1 MQVREGSIFNHFS
14 QYGPIDKIR
23 IVDEIDHTENM
34 NNTSYIIS
42 RCISR
47 TFNNIPENRQRY
59 ALVTFATAKSS
70 YNARVRR
77 SHAIDGRNYWIRMA
91 DSCYQERREGNLD
104 DILNGD
110 DTDSTVNDDKGI
122 SQTPIPQLNDDCLLK
137 IFSYLDIHTLV
148 NTAEACNQFN
158 YLINQQTR
166 RKINFRF
173 PPTTHANMEKCLKL
187 FGQDVTDLT
196 LDFGQSDSS
205 VISRKALTAQ
215 NKPMILRI
223 FRKIKQ
229 LVNIKQLT
237 CLRIESMVVT
247 PAIFAAIKPL
257 LGQLTLLKIKSLRC
271 AEADEEI
278 EFPSMCSELTK
289 LKLIGTILLDK
300 SAALHWPSLTN
311 LSILDNYNLRAS
323 TMNNFLSNNPQL
335 TKLRI
340 SCGLYDNISFN
351 NFIED
356 TLKYQIL
363 PGLEKLTY
371 EDKWNGRQSTV
382 FYICEQLGQLKTLRK
397 LNLCFRFNYINDDN
411 INTIL
416 QLQDLTD
423 LTLRYNF
430 NLNAKQIIRPIRSQH
445 LIALAKGLPNLEIFR
460 LHGFQPSEEAVIE
473 FVKHA
478 SNLRVLNI
486 RGCMRPLN
494 YDFHQNILSANSNIV
509 IY

>member
-1 MQVREGSIFNHFS
+1 MREGSIFNHFS

-47 TFNNIPENRQRY
+47 AFTNIPEHRQRY

-104 DILNGD
+104 EIMNAD
-110 DTDSTVNDDKGI
+110 DGAAVAGGSGI
-122 SQTPIPQLNDDCLLK
+122 SATPIPQLNDDCLLK
-137 IFSYLDIHTLV
+137 IFSYLDVHTLV
-148 NTAEACNQFN
+148 HTAETCNRFG
-158 YLINQQTR
+158 YLVTQQTR

-173 PPTTHANMEKCLKL
+173 PPTTFASMEKCLKL
-187 FGQDVTDLT
+187 FGPDVTHLT

-223 FRKIKQ
+223 YRKIRQ
-229 LVNIKQLT
+229 LIDVKVLT

-257 LGQLTLLKIKSLRC
+257 LSRLTVLKIKSLRC
-271 AEADEEI
+271 AEAEEEF
-278 EFPSMCSELTK
+278 EFPAVCTQLTK

-300 SAALHWPSLTN
+300 SAAVHWPSLTN
-311 LSILDNYNLRAS
+311 LSILDNYNLRAT
-323 TMNNFLSNNPQL
+323 TMNSFLSKNPQL
-335 TKLRI
+335 TRLRV
-340 SCGLYDNISFN
+340 SCGLYDNINFN
-351 NFIED
+351 NFIDD
-356 TLKYQIL
+356 TLKYQIS

-382 FYICEQLGQLKTLRK
+382 FFISPELGQLKSLRK
-397 LNLCFRFNYINDDN
+397 LNLCFRFNYINDEN

-430 NLNAKQIIRPIRSQH
+430 NLNAKQIIRPIRSHH
-445 LIALAKGLPNLEIFR
+445 LIALAQGLPNLEIFR
-460 LHGFQPSEEAVIE
+460 LHGFQPSESAVID
-473 FVKHA
+473 FVKYA
-478 SNLRVLNI
+478 DNLRVLNI

-494 YDFHQNILSANSNIV
+494 YEFHQNILKANSNIV